1 MLAFLIAAGGRIAIW
16 IRPQNSIGS
25 PAGEAKPAL
34 PRRLRAGSRRSTH
47 ARSHLPLAALVASAA
62 AQQTAAVAPAAQ
74 KTVAAAPSIAT
85 CGKVA
90 KALGVVPAGNTLVR
104 ARGGVFR
111 ARGDHWLR
119 VGGSRDG
126 IEARPE
132 CSLFDPNLP
141 SSRQLQFCPTDAAF
155 GTFAQGLGL
164 VAGGKAGTLEAQ
176 LLVAAAANPAVFK
189 QVRASLRSSG
199 SSAAQRCH
207 LAVHPLGSSLSP
219 EPPPRPPAA
228 PLAPTPTPST
238 WRRLTH
244 LNASDFSSLASKP
257 IPPAFPPPKV
267 LLFHTV
273 PGVLP
278 AAKLKD
284 GAVLTTALP
293 KATLR
298 LLADADGWD
307 VAHLGPEHEEHEGE
321 EEGEDEEEEEA
332 EDKRLKPG
340 EHTDEVV
347 ATDLTFEGPFSPK
360 ASKYVVHALSEVMV
374 PLAAEAALDKL
385 KASLAVR
392 RASRVGPGGARY
404 VT

>member
-1 MLAFLIAAGGRIAIW
+1 M
-16 IRPQNSIGS
+16 
-25 PAGEAKPAL
+25 
-34 PRRLRAGSRRSTH
+34 
-47 ARSHLPLAALVASAA
+47 
-62 AQQTAAVAPAAQ
+62 
-74 KTVAAAPSIAT
+74 
-85 CGKVA
+85 
-90 KALGVVPAGNTLVR
+90 
-104 ARGGVFR
+104 
-111 ARGDHWLR
+111 
-119 VGGSRDG
+119 
-126 IEARPE
+126 
-132 CSLFDPNLP
+132 
-141 SSRQLQFCPTDAAF
+141 
-155 GTFAQGLGL
+155 
-164 VAGGKAGTLEAQ
+164 AGGKAGTLEAQ

-219 EPPPRPPAA
+219 EQPPS
-228 PLAPTPTPST
+228 PTPCYRSTPSP

-307 VAHLGPEHEEHEGE
+307 VAHLGPE
-321 EEGEDEEEEEA
+321 EEGKDEEGEEA

-340 EHTDEVV
+340 EHTNEVV